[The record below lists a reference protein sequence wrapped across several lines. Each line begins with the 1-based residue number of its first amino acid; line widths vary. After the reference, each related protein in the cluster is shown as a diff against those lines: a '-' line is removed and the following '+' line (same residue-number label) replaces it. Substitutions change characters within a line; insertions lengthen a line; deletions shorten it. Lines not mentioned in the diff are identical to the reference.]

1 MAFFQLLN
9 HCIMNN
15 TEKRAEALARVTD
28 LVQFANSRKANLEG
42 IADLLH
48 CNHPEEIADDLLKVY
63 FEVVY
68 LMTSTTGYDDKYLA
82 EHLYTLKEVYL
93 AFAKASKPSEV
104 AVILAVENQE

>member
-1 MAFFQLLN
+1 
-9 HCIMNN
+9 MNN
-15 TEKRAEALARVTD
+15 TEKRAEALAQAAE
-28 LVQFANSRKANLEG
+28 LVRKANESGHNLEG
-42 IADLLH
+42 IAELLRY
-48 CNHPEEIADDLLKVY
+48 NHPEEIADDLLKVY

-104 AVILAVENQE
+104 AVILAVENHE

>member
-1 MAFFQLLN
+1 
-9 HCIMNN
+9 MNN
-15 TEKRAEALARVTD
+15 TEKRAEALARVTE
-28 LVQFANSRKANLEG
+28 LVQDANSRKANLEG

-48 CNHPEEIADDLLKVY
+48 CNHPEDIADDLLKVY

>member
-1 MAFFQLLN
+1 
-9 HCIMNN
+9 MNN
-15 TEKRAEALARVTD
+15 SEKRAEALARVTD

-48 CNHPEEIADDLLKVY
+48 CNHPEDIADDLLKVY

-104 AVILAVENQE
+104 SVILAVDEENRS